1 MSVRADRC
9 SVAPGPRAVC
19 GNCDRGSLRTK
30 VSEVRRPQRVGLL
43 FAVRANDTG
52 LLYHLIDACSR
63 NQQELEA
70 EASDGH
76 NALTKACEDANL
88 EHIEILWRCG
98 VNVNKETARGRTAL
112 NRSGKERPP
121 GRL

>member
-1 MSVRADRC
+1 M
-9 SVAPGPRAVC
+9 C
-19 GNCDRGSLRTK
+19 GNYGAGSQDKLVRCDVHNASA
-30 VSEVRRPQRVGLL
+30 LL

-63 NQQELEA
+63 NQQELEL

-98 VNVNKETARGRTAL
+98 MNVNKETLRGRTAL
-112 NRSGKERPP
+112 IEAAKNGHQDVCRYSGP
-121 GRL
+121 GQI